1 MLEIAIAV
9 GIGLWFVICG
19 IVCYIAIDKTFKNDE
34 KSVETENVEIVENEE
49 KGEAECI

>member
-19 IVCYIAIDKTFKNDE
+19 IVCYIAMDKTFKNDE
-34 KSVETENVEIVENEE
+34 KAVKTETVEVEE